1 MDVSYNGCEESK
13 NDNNSLNANGGILS
27 IEYYIYI
34 YILFSIAITQYAS
47 SGIVSF
53 GLLYNLSH
61 KYLGK
66 NGINGL

>member
-34 YILFSIAITQYAS
+34 YIY
-47 SGIVSF
+47 SF
-53 GLLYNLSH
+53 LLQ
-61 KYLGK
+61 
-66 NGINGL
+66 